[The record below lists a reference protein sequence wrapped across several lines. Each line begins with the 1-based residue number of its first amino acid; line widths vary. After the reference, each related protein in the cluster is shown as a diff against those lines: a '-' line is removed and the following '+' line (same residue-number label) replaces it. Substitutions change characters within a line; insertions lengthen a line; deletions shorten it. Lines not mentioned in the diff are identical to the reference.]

1 MCFGINFFLKKG
13 EKREKRNWQ
22 ARLLSSIIILE
33 SKPELAGARFN
44 YCAGIRRLRIY
55 EVRLFHPFRSFRFQ
69 QEAEAARSG
78 PTHEWMTN
86 ECVSETCFD
95 SGDNKDPLR
104 RHGSAVT
111 ATIVS
116 APASYLPPAR
126 ANILKIFNGPDT
138 DSGNG
143 SSYEAPIAN
152 RTNLFCLTLVFLF
165 LLVPLS
171 FPFFPPQNSSTT
183 IFAQLHNFL
192 NLFYLTKLS
201 KKLLPHPTSTFTS
214 YFFLV
219 LARRRRGINFNRKEF
234 RKVCRISAISSQ
246 WDLFPRNSSKRNN
259 KKSNGSCKFGVKF
272 GRWEYGEK
280 ISFTNRKR
288 FREKGRKGVK
298 PGIVV

>member
-1 MCFGINFFLKKG
+1 
-13 EKREKRNWQ
+13 
-22 ARLLSSIIILE
+22 
-33 SKPELAGARFN
+33 
-44 YCAGIRRLRIY
+44 
-55 EVRLFHPFRSFRFQ
+55 
-69 QEAEAARSG
+69 
-78 PTHEWMTN
+78 MTN

-171 FPFFPPQNSSTT
+171 FPFFPPQNSCNNLCTT
-183 IFAQLHNFL
+183 TQFSKSFL
-192 NLFYLTKLS
+192 SHQTFEKTSSSSDFNFYL
-201 KKLLPHPTSTFTS
+201 
-214 YFFLV
+214 V
-219 LARRRRGINFNRKEF
+219 
-234 RKVCRISAISSQ
+234 
-246 WDLFPRNSSKRNN
+246 LFPRTRTKTKRN
-259 KKSNGSCKFGVKF
+259 KF
-272 GRWEYGEK
+272 
-280 ISFTNRKR
+280 
-288 FREKGRKGVK
+288 
-298 PGIVV
+298 

>member
-1 MCFGINFFLKKG
+1 
-13 EKREKRNWQ
+13 
-22 ARLLSSIIILE
+22 
-33 SKPELAGARFN
+33 
-44 YCAGIRRLRIY
+44 
-55 EVRLFHPFRSFRFQ
+55 
-69 QEAEAARSG
+69 
-78 PTHEWMTN
+78 MTN

-201 KKLLPHPTSTFTS
+201 KNFFLIRLQLLPRTFSS
-214 YFFLV
+214 YSH
-219 LARRRRGINFNRKEF
+219 E
-234 RKVCRISAISSQ
+234 
-246 WDLFPRNSSKRNN
+246 D
-259 KKSNGSCKFGVKF
+259 
-272 GRWEYGEK
+272 EE
-280 ISFTNRKR
+280 
-288 FREKGRKGVK
+288 E
-298 PGIVV
+298 